1 MSKAFDKVD
10 HKILLRK
17 LKALGIDGKILQW
30 LTAFLTNRQ
39 QVVMVDGQKS
49 KPEKV
54 LSGVPQGTV
63 LGPLLF
69 ILYINDITKVIR
81 NTYIKIFA
89 DDSKLIKVIN
99 SVEDRDLF
107 NEDILAVTEWA
118 VANKME
124 LNRLKYQ
131 LIQYGKNPEL
141 KLPYTIDENTTVN
154 KSETVKDLGVLMSE
168 NMLFNDHII
177 ECKNK
182 AKKVAGWILRL
193 VQSRSEET
201 ILLLYKTY
209 VRPHLEYACSL
220 WSPHLVKHIS
230 AIESV
235 QQPKFRDLKT

>member
-81 NTYIKIFA
+81 NTYIIHLYFT
-89 DDSKLIKVIN
+89 LIYN
-99 SVEDRDLF
+99 
-107 NEDILAVTEWA
+107 
-118 VANKME
+118 
-124 LNRLKYQ
+124 
-131 LIQYGKNPEL
+131 
-141 KLPYTIDENTTVN
+141 
-154 KSETVKDLGVLMSE
+154 
-168 NMLFNDHII
+168 
-177 ECKNK
+177 
-182 AKKVAGWILRL
+182 
-193 VQSRSEET
+193 
-201 ILLLYKTY
+201 
-209 VRPHLEYACSL
+209 
-220 WSPHLVKHIS
+220 
-230 AIESV
+230 
-235 QQPKFRDLKT
+235 